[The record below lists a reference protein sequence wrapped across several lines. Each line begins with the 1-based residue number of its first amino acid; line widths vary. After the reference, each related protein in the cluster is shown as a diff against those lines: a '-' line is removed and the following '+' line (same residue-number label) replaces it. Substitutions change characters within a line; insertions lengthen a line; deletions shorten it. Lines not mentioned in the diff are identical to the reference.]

1 MPDPSTTRLALYKSK
16 SDGSELVNYT
26 QDLGQNWDKV
36 DAAAGFQVVTSSTRP
51 SAPYPGKPIMQSD
64 TAYSTYVS
72 NGTSPASGSW
82 VEIPNSSAVYGGRFI
97 SLFSGSTS
105 AASLMRLAQTGS
117 ASGSRAF
124 ATRGA
129 TDTSD
134 HFFFDFDGRM
144 QWSGGGASAGD
155 TNLYRSAANVL
166 KTDDAFQAQS
176 VSGIQVPVAIVKTTT
191 TSRASTTT
199 LTADPD
205 FTASVASAG
214 TYMFELMLQCSGAAL
229 NSGDIKLLV
238 QYSGTVTSGT
248 WQGIGMSTSGTTN
261 IQNNGGSVVS
271 SGGVSQPFGVAG
283 ASFSGI
289 FVSGGI
295 VAGTSGTLSLL
306 WAQNTSSATA
316 TNVRLGSWFRV
327 TQTA

>member
-16 SDGSELVNYT
+16 SDGSEDVNYT

-36 DAAAGFQVVTSSTRP
+36 DTAVGYQAVTSSTRP
-51 SAPYPGKPIMQSD
+51 SAPYSGKPIMQTD

-97 SLFSGSTS
+97 SLFTGSTS
-105 AASLMRLAQTGS
+105 AASLMRLAQTGP

-129 TDTSD
+129 TDTAD

-144 QWSGGGASAGD
+144 QWSAGGSAAGD

-166 KTDDAFQAQS
+166 KTDDAFQALS
-176 VSGIQVPVAIVKTTT
+176 VAGIQVPTTIVKTTT
-191 TSRASTTT
+191 TSRTSTTT
-199 LTADPD
+199 LADDPD
-205 FTASVASAG
+205 FTATLGTG
-214 TYMFELMLQCSGAAL
+214 TYQFEMMLQCTGAAL
-229 NSGDIKLLV
+229 GSGDIKALIK
-238 QYSGTVTSGT
+238 YSGTVTSGT
-248 WQGIGMSTSGTTN
+248 WQGVGMSTSGATN

-271 SGGVSQPFGVAG
+271 SSGVSQPFGVSG
-283 ASFSGI
+283 ASFSGVLI
-289 FVSGGI
+289 SGGL
-295 VAGTSGTLSLL
+295 VAGSSGTLSLQ

-316 TNVRLGSWFRV
+316 TNVRLGSWFRI
-327 TQTA
+327 TQIA